1 LDNKKGNGKKVL
13 HVAASKI
20 IKQLLIERGKSVKQ
34 LAELFGISGQS
45 MSNKLYR
52 DNFSFED
59 VLKIADYLNCDVKI
73 VTRDT
78 KKEF

>member
-1 LDNKKGNGKKVL
+1 M
-13 HVAASKI
+13 AASII

-52 DNFSFED
+52 DSFSFED

>member
-1 LDNKKGNGKKVL
+1 M
-13 HVAASKI
+13 AASKI

-52 DNFSFED
+52 DNFSFEN
-59 VLKIADYLNCDVKI
+59 VLKNCRLSKL
-73 VTRDT
+73 
-78 KKEF
+78 